1 MIFRILQKKECKTLY
16 YNGKVD
22 VRKLIISS
30 ISFLSSMRIIVE
42 QHGQNARSILNIGK
56 FCRYS
61 TATWVVFSIEDV
73 IVKCNYYIAET
84 LFRLINKYID
94 S

>member
-1 MIFRILQKKECKTLY
+1 MIFRILQTKECKTLY

-30 ISFLSSMRIIVE
+30 ISFLSSMKIIVE
-42 QHGQNARSILNIGK
+42 QHGQNARSILNIGN

-61 TATWVVFSIEDV
+61 TATGVYFLIEDM

-84 LFRLINKYID
+84 
-94 S
+94 

>member
-1 MIFRILQKKECKTLY
+1 MIFRILQTKECKTLY

-30 ISFLSSMRIIVE
+30 ISFLSSMKIIVE
-42 QHGQNARSILNIGK
+42 QHGQNARSIINIGN

-61 TATWVVFSIEDV
+61 TATRVGFFYRLYDCICV
-73 IVKCNYYIAET
+73 IITSRKLNS
-84 LFRLINKYID
+84 D
-94 S
+94 